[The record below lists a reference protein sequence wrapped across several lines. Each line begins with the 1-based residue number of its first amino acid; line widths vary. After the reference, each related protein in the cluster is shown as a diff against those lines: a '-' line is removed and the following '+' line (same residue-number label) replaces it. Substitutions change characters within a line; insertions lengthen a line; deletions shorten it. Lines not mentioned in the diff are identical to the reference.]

1 MPVRRIHFY
10 VNDAKPEATALRP
23 KLAARLPAAAL
34 EESAAAD
41 ADVLVALGGDG
52 TILRAV
58 REHPGVPVLGFNL
71 GGLGF
76 LSSVE
81 RRDFDA
87 ALALLAA
94 GRYRLS
100 ARTLLAVGKVGEEAD
115 THFALNDVVLVREMT
130 GHAARFALSADG
142 HAATRYLADGLI
154 IATPTGSTAYS
165 LSAGGP
171 VLMPDCGGIVV
182 TPMNPH
188 ALGVRPMV
196 LPDSVRLSIRSLS
209 RADGRT
215 DEVGVY
221 ADGVQ
226 VFMLGAGEAVDLS
239 KAAQSA
245 TFVELE
251 GYDPYE
257 VLARKLGWRGSN
269 VS

>member
-10 VNDAKPEATALRP
+10 VNDAKPEAMALKPR
-23 KLAARLPAAAL
+23 LAARLAAVAL
-34 EESAAAD
+34 EESAPAD
-41 ADVLVALGGDG
+41 ADVVVALGGDG

-58 REHPGVPVLGFNL
+58 REHPGLPVLGFNL

-81 RRDFDA
+81 RRDFDT

-100 ARTLLAVGKVGEEAD
+100 ARTLLTVGKAGAD
-115 THFALNDVVLVREMT
+115 AHAHYALNDIVLVREMT
-130 GHAARFALSADG
+130 GHAVSFDLSADG

-196 LPDSVRLSIRSLS
+196 LPDSVRLAVRSLS

-215 DEVGVY
+215 DEIGVY

-226 VFMLGAGEAVDLS
+226 VFMLGAGETVELS
-239 KAAQSA
+239 KAPQRA
-245 TFVELE
+245 TFVELD